1 MSSVTDFTSQG
12 TIGASLLPQRYDIK
26 IYQGD
31 TFTFDLILENNGTPL
46 DVTSWTGN
54 AEINKDVLG
63 TPGETPNLGLT
74 IGTTDGKI
82 TVDLTATESA
92 ALIGDTQYYY
102 DIELTDTGGNVR
114 TFIGGFIT
122 VTKDITD
129 AAE

>member
-1 MSSVTDFTSQG
+1 MSSVTDFESQG
-12 TIGASLLPQRYDIK
+12 TIGANLLPKRYDIV

-46 DVTSWTGN
+46 DVTGWTGK

-63 TPGETPNLGLT
+63 TPGETPELGLT
-74 IGTTDGKI
+74 IGTTDGKV
-82 TVDLTATESA
+82 TVDLTNTESA

-102 DIELTDTGGNVR
+102 DIELTDTGSNVR

-129 AAE
+129 ITE